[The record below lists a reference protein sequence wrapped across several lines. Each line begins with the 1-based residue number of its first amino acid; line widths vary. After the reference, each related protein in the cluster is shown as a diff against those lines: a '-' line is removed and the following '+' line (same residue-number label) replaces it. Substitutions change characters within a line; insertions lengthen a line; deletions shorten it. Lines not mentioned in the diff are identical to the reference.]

1 MFKNSTPMRHKET
14 HFMNMPSY
22 ATKVIEFA
30 MTVLTDKLK
39 NRVVVRLIK
48 LLIPEWLQFDES
60 NFSLLCQQLHKN
72 LDDLKTKVDPKL
84 LPKEYGGTMPL
95 SEMIDLFKERV
106 RKQRAAI
113 LALDDMYIEI
123 TKESANFAGND
134 DVDMDPGMVGSFRKL
149 QVD

>member
-1 MFKNSTPMRHKET
+1 MRHKET
-14 HFMNMPSY
+14 HFMNIPSY
-22 ATKVIEFA
+22 ANKVVEFA

-39 NRVVVRLIK
+39 NRVA
-48 LLIPEWLQFDES
+48 
-60 NFSLLCQQLHKN
+60 LHKN
-72 LDDLKTKVDPKL
+72 LDELKAKVDPKL
-84 LPKEYGGTMPL
+84 LPKAYGGTMPL
-95 SEMIDLFKERV
+95 SEMIEIFKERV